1 MKFCNSSCT
10 SSVVLKNRSY
20 SGSPPAILL
29 QPNSVLTTVASFS
42 AFVFERVKR
51 LAISVQLT
59 TSLHPVL
66 VCFALPETGTG
77 LGPLCALNNRSK
89 SDQYQ
94 SSFPH
99 FVNDNKNSAAV
110 LHVQKVGE

>member
-1 MKFCNSSCT
+1 MKFCNSSCA
-10 SSVVLKNRSY
+10 SSVVLKIGLILVPLLLFYY
-20 SGSPPAILL
+20 SQTLFLPLL
-29 QPNSVLTTVASFS
+29 HLFESFS

-77 LGPLCALNNRSK
+77 LGPFCALNNRSK
-89 SDQYQ
+89 SNQINLV
-94 SSFPH
+94 S
-99 FVNDNKNSAAV
+99 
-110 LHVQKVGE
+110 LIL